1 MSLVLLGS
9 TSGSVT
15 LQEPAIAG
23 STTIDLPATSGTM
36 AVLPTATSVLPQA
49 SGGTG
54 TTTGYYGFKNRI
66 INGAMV
72 IDQRNAGASVS
83 VANNTI
89 TYTADRWL
97 VYSNNDGLC
106 SMQQVSDAPSG
117 FIKSLKFTTT
127 TADASLSAT
136 QRTMIQQRVEGFNA
150 SDLGWGSASAAT
162 VTLSFWVKSSLTG
175 TFGAAIQ
182 NESVNRSYPFTYTI
196 SSANTWEQKSI
207 TIAGD
212 TTGTW
217 ATDNTS
223 FARIVFGLGVGST
236 YSGTANAWAAS
247 DLNSVTGAVSVIG
260 TLNATWQITGVQL
273 EKGSTATSFD
283 YRPYGTELALC
294 QRYYAR
300 FNSLGGS
307 YRGVGAGV
315 SESATSI
322 SCVVKYPVS
331 MRSGPTASG
340 ANMATYDGSSVRAI
354 TAFSTQYTGSDGLNM
369 NFTVGGGGMTT
380 NRPANLITDNSGTG
394 YFELSAEL

>member
-294 QRYYAR
+294 QRYFVKTNTSNIQR
-300 FNSLGGS
+300 CGGLWGTTYTS
-307 YRGVGAGV
+307 TAGHLTGLLPVPMRTAPTV
-315 SESATSI
+315 SAGGTSNTFYMSNVNATSA
-322 SCVVKYPVS
+322 
-331 MRSGPTASG
+331 GTFG
-340 ANMATYDGSSVRAI
+340 T
-354 TAFSTQYTGSDGLNM
+354 FSTSELTIDAEVSSMSASSTGHPIQYNGQLS
-369 NFTVGGGGMTT
+369 
-380 NRPANLITDNSGTG
+380 ITS
-394 YFELSAEL
+394 EL